1 MLQIDENAKI
11 EQYINKISEGIYQ
24 EAKKFIQSG
33 MSDQQI
39 IDKVISI
46 AVKKF
51 TPESKMVMSSVYNM
65 MMEHT
70 LANPIFQNAQNKAA
84 FYERDI
90 LKELN
95 SKFLFDVPK
104 YIDYEESKAE
114 IKKWIAAG
122 VIVIVGGIISIPT
135 NNLIPIGIAII
146 VAGVML
152 FILNDWSKKTKH
164 DISKLIKEYLHDV
177 KKMMME
183 WLNTVQVYYDECVYE
198 LEKELT
204 R

>member
-70 LANPIFQNAQNKAA
+70 LANPIFQNAQNKAV

-135 NNLIPIGIAII
+135 NNLIPIEIAII

-152 FILNDWSKKTKH
+152 FILNDLGKKTKH

>member
-51 TPESKMVMSSVYNM
+51 TSESKMVMSSVYNM

-135 NNLIPIGIAII
+135 DNLIPIGIAII

-152 FILNDWSKKTKH
+152 FILNDWGKKTKY
-164 DISKLIKEYLHDV
+164 DINKLIKDYLHDV
-177 KKMMME
+177 KKTMIE

>member
-1 MLQIDENAKI
+1 MLQIDEKAKI

-24 EAKKFIQSG
+24 EAKKFIESG
-33 MSDQQI
+33 MSNQQI

-51 TPESKMVMSSVYNM
+51 TPESKMIMSSVYNM
-65 MMEHT
+65 MIDHT
-70 LANPIFQNAQNKAA
+70 LSNPIFQNAQNKAVL
-84 FYERDI
+84 YERDI

-95 SKFLFDVPK
+95 SKFLFNVPK
-104 YIDYEESKAE
+104 YIEYEESKVE
-114 IKKWIAAG
+114 IKKLIAAG
-122 VIVIVGGIISIPT
+122 VIVIVGGVISIKS
-135 NNLIPIGIAII
+135 NNLITIGIAII
-146 VAGVML
+146 VAGVIF
-152 FILNDWSKKTKH
+152 FISNGWDKKTEY
-164 DISKLIKEYLHDV
+164 DISKLIKEYLYNV
-177 KKMMME
+177 KETMLE

>member
-1 MLQIDENAKI
+1 MLQIDEKAKI

-24 EAKKFIQSG
+24 EAKKFIESG
-33 MSDQQI
+33 MSNQQI

-51 TPESKMVMSSVYNM
+51 TPESKMIMSSVYNM
-65 MMEHT
+65 MIDHT
-70 LANPIFQNAQNKAA
+70 LSNPIFQNAQNKAVL
-84 FYERDI
+84 YERDI

-104 YIDYEESKAE
+104 YIDYEESKVE
-114 IKKWIAAG
+114 IKKLISAG
-122 VIVIVGGIISIPT
+122 VIVIVGGVISIT
-135 NNLIPIGIAII
+135 SNNFITIGIAII
-146 VAGVML
+146 VAGVIF
-152 FILNDWSKKTKH
+152 FISNDWDKKTEY
-164 DISKLIKEYLHDV
+164 DISKLIKEYLYNV
-177 KKMMME
+177 KETMLE

>member
-1 MLQIDENAKI
+1 MLQIDEKAKI

-24 EAKKFIQSG
+24 EAKKFIESG
-33 MSDQQI
+33 MSNQQI

-51 TPESKMVMSSVYNM
+51 TPESKMIMSSVYNM
-65 MMEHT
+65 MIDHT
-70 LANPIFQNAQNKAA
+70 LSNPIFQNAQNKAVL
-84 FYERDI
+84 YERDI

-95 SKFLFDVPK
+95 SKFLFNVPE
-104 YIDYEESKAE
+104 YIDYEESKVE
-114 IKKWIAAG
+114 IKKLIASG
-122 VIVIVGGIISIPT
+122 VIVIVGGVISIT
-135 NNLIPIGIAII
+135 SNNLITIGIATI
-146 VAGVML
+146 VAGVIF
-152 FILNDWSKKTKH
+152 FIYNDWDKKTEY
-164 DISKLIKEYLHDV
+164 DISKLIKEYLYNV
-177 KKMMME
+177 KETMLE

>member
-135 NNLIPIGIAII
+135 DNLIPIGIAII

-152 FILNDWSKKTKH
+152 FILNDLGKNTKH